1 MNENYSN
8 VANFEN
14 KSFTSLN
21 SLIEFPKNLLSWA
34 QISSSWQKSIDKA
47 IFSNLNPHYL
57 IFPDTIIS
65 LTQIVKLAYQNDWN
79 ILPTGNGSKLQWGN
93 LVGNIDLVISTAKL
107 NRLINHAAEDLTVTV
122 ESGVKLAD
130 LQAILAE
137 KGQFLPIDPSYPDSA
152 TIGGI
157 VATADTGSLRQRYGG
172 IRDLILGLSFVR
184 YDGEIAKAGGKVV
197 KNVAGYDLMKL
208 FTGSYGTLGII
219 SEVTFRVYPLPKNS
233 QTVVL
238 TGNKENIETTRQ
250 TIVSSSLTPTCADV
264 ISPFLTENLDLGK
277 KFGLV
282 IRFQTIPES
291 IATQVNQL
299 KSWQE
304 KLDLQIA
311 SYSEQDEI
319 ILWQKIQ
326 DLININSSDSAVLCK
341 VGILPQFSIDLLD
354 KSQELGIINISTG
367 LGKLALNL
375 DNPLQLLTKLRNFC
389 EIHQGFLTILEA
401 PVNIKKQ
408 IEPLGYIGNAVP
420 IMQKLKEKFDPKNTF
435 KSNNF

>member
-8 VANFEN
+8 VANSEN

-21 SLIEFPKNLLSWA
+21 SLIEFPENLLSWN
-34 QISSSWQKSIDKA
+34 QISSSWQKTIEKA
-47 IFSNLNPHYL
+47 IFSNFNPHYL
-57 IFPDTIIS
+57 IFPPTITS
-65 LTQIVKLAYQNDWN
+65 LAQIIKLAYQNDWK
-79 ILPTGNGSKLQWGN
+79 ILPAGNGNKLQWGN
-93 LVGNIDLVISTAKL
+93 LVRNIDLVISTTKL
-107 NRLINHAAEDLTVTV
+107 NRVINHAVEDLTVTV

-137 KGQFLPIDPSYPDSA
+137 KGQFLPIDPSYPDNA

-219 SEVTFRVYPLPKNS
+219 SEVTFRVYPLAENS
-233 QTVVL
+233 QTLIL
-238 TGNKENIETTRQ
+238 TGEKENIEQIRQ
-250 TIVSSSLTPTCADV
+250 IILSSSLTPISADI
-264 ISPFLTENLDLGK
+264 ISPLFSQKLDLDE
-277 KFGLV
+277 KFGLI

-304 KLDLQIA
+304 KLSLKLV

-326 DLININSSDSAVLCK
+326 QLIAINSLDSAVLCK
-341 VGILPQFSIDLLD
+341 VGILPQFSVNLLD
-354 KSQELGIINISTG
+354 KCQQFGIINISTG
-367 LGKLALNL
+367 LGKLTLNSENL
-375 DNPLQLLTKLRNFC
+375 LQLLTKLRSFC
-389 EIHQGFLTILEA
+389 EINQGFLTILEA
-401 PVNIKKQ
+401 PVNFKKQ
-408 IEPLGYIGNAVP
+408 IEPLGYIGNALS
-420 IMQKLKEKFDPKNTF
+420 IMQKLKEKFDPKNIF
-435 KSNNF
+435 KPN